1 MNKNLQQ
8 MRLILHF
15 NIDKTLVMRNSL
27 DYNNT
32 DYTVSIKLKYQ
43 LREILAE
50 TIWGKIEYKNN
61 EPIFKVTHG
70 ELEYERKNIPDSH
83 DQDIINYKQFVEWK
97 YKLKTPEEVENE
109 DDRKMFNE
117 DIM

>member
-1 MNKNLQQ
+1 
-8 MRLILHF
+8 
-15 NIDKTLVMRNSL
+15 
-27 DYNNT
+27 
-32 DYTVSIKLKYQ
+32 
-43 LREILAE
+43 
-50 TIWGKIEYKNN
+50 
-61 EPIFKVTHG
+61 VTHG